1 MEFCR
6 FDSVARPIVKD
17 VLSRL
22 NTGQWSFLRIR
33 NELRSS
39 SELTISATS
48 LDELSRFDFRDEP
61 ERCIYKLKNILS
73 DTLYMEK
80 CSSVFAHISQVAEYL
95 KRFGIR
101 RKIYLSP
108 LSTYNEKFCRG
119 GVLFQC
125 LYDQKRRDVFAAGG
139 RYDSLIADHKPR
151 MRGATGTGMM
161 HHLNHQHYG
170 WNSHTHTHSSRLVE
184 AHAVGF
190 SLSWEKLLTSMSRH
204 HRNLVTTL
212 TSGRKNLSHHDLAV
226 YGDDNLS
233 VWATRRCDVLVA
245 SFDPAL
251 LRTEGVDLVQK
262 LWRAD
267 VKAELA
273 CDAPGTEALMQVYR
287 GDGFGWVVI
296 LKPSVGTSGSVA
308 AIGTTVS
315 GVGGVEDKDRLV
327 KVKNLFRRE
336 DEDIKLSELVV
347 WLKVEITERERRVAG
362 AVGLGGDSGDGGDVG
377 KGKKHRRRAWV
388 GKE

>member
-6 FDSVARPIVKD
+6 IDSTARPLVKD

-22 NTGQWSFLRIR
+22 NTGQWTFLRIR

-48 LDELSRFDFRDEP
+48 LDELSQFNFRDEP
-61 ERCIYKLKNILS
+61 EKCVNKLRNILS
-73 DTLYMEK
+73 DTPYMEK
-80 CSSVFAHISQVAEYL
+80 SSSVFAHISQVAEYL
-95 KRFGIR
+95 KRFGIQ

-119 GVLFQC
+119 GMLFQC

-139 RYDSLIADHKPR
+139 RYDSLITDHRPR
-151 MRGATGTGMM
+151 MRGAAGAGMV
-161 HHLNHQHYG
+161 HHHNHQLYG
-170 WNSHTHTHSSRLVE
+170 CHNHTHTHSSRQVE

-204 HRNLVTTL
+204 HRNLATVL
-212 TSGRKNLSHHDLAV
+212 TSGKKNLSHHDLAG
-226 YGDDNLS
+226 YGDENLS
-233 VWATRRCDVLVA
+233 LWATRRCDVLVA

-273 CDAPGTEALMQVYR
+273 CDAPGTEVLMQVYR

-296 LKPSVGTSGSVA
+296 LKPSVGTTGTVTA
-308 AIGTTVS
+308 TGTTVS
-315 GVGGVEDKDRLV
+315 GVGGVEDKDRSV

-336 DEDIKLSELVV
+336 DEDIKLSELVI
-347 WLKVEITERERRVAG
+347 WLKVEITERERRVAA
-362 AVGLGGDSGDGGDVG
+362 AVGLGGDAGDGGEVG
-377 KGKKHRRRAWV
+377 KGKKHRRR
-388 GKE
+388 G

>member
-6 FDSVARPIVKD
+6 IDSAARPIVKD

-22 NTGQWSFLRIR
+22 NTGQWTFLRIR
-33 NELRSS
+33 NELRSL

-48 LDELSRFDFRDEP
+48 LDELSQFNFRDEP
-61 ERCIYKLKNILS
+61 EKCINKLKNILS
-73 DTLYMEK
+73 DTPYMEK
-80 CSSVFAHISQVAEYL
+80 CSSVFTHISQVAEYL
-95 KRFGIR
+95 KRFGIQ

-108 LSTYNEKFCRG
+108 LSTYNEKFYRG

-151 MRGATGTGMM
+151 MRGAAGTGMV
-161 HHLNHQHYG
+161 HHLNHQHHG
-170 WNSHTHTHSSRLVE
+170 WHSHTHTHSSRVVE

-190 SLSWEKLLTSMSRH
+190 SLSWEKLLKSMSLH

-212 TSGRKNLSHHDLAV
+212 ASGKKNLSHHDLAI
-226 YGDDNLS
+226 YGDDNMS
-233 VWATRRCDVLVA
+233 AWATRRCDVLVA

-262 LWRAD
+262 LWRAG

-273 CDAPGTEALMQVYR
+273 CDAPGTEALMRVYR

-296 LKPSVGTSGSVA
+296 LKPPVGVAGAAGVTGATISGM
-308 AIGTTVS
+308 
-315 GVGGVEDKDRLV
+315 GGVEDKDRSV

-347 WLKVEITERERRVAG
+347 WLKVEITERERRVTA
-362 AVGLGGDSGDGGDVG
+362 AVGLGGDSVDGGEVG
-377 KGKKHRRRAWV
+377 KGKKHRRR
-388 GKE
+388 G